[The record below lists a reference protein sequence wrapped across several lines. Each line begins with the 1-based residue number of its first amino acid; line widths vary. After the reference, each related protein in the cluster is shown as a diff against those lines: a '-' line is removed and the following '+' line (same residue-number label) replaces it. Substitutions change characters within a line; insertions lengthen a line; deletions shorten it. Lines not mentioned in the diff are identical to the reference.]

1 MRRSSDNDPPWL
13 PLGLDGPYS
22 SMSQRGRF
30 CNRARYGSKI
40 EGRPFPSAVERD
52 DNKVVT
58 TVMGMVVVV
67 VVVVMRRG
75 QRNFGEGRMDARP
88 VHTSSIRLGR
98 TRVHNLRGRGRKP
111 ADQASRQ
118 PNDESACA
126 IRERAWEEKERR

>member
-1 MRRSSDNDPPWL
+1 
-13 PLGLDGPYS
+13 
-22 SMSQRGRF
+22 
-30 CNRARYGSKI
+30 
-40 EGRPFPSAVERD
+40 
-52 DNKVVT
+52 VVT
-58 TVMGMVVVV
+58 TVMVV

-126 IRERAWEEKERR
+126 FGNELGRKRKEDDEDTRFVKSCISIVPR